1 MINVIPFPFSIAD
14 IKRCIFS
21 SGKLFL
27 KIADISKD
35 VFSVLQYLPEV
46 YVLLIYIYYIYCIK
60 QLYLTM
66 CFNIFLL
73 SI

>member
-1 MINVIPFPFSIAD
+1 MINVIPFPLLIAD